1 MNSSRPLNIRTT
13 LVLLQIIAVVAILH
27 FADDV
32 LVPIALALMLA
43 FLLAPTVSRLERWGV
58 PRPIAVALTTLVAFA
73 VLSGVTY
80 LVVQQFRSLVTELPA
95 HRSNL
100 SARIRAL
107 NAGPAGG
114 GLERGVQTVQELT
127 AELDKAGPARP
138 APARVDKVQIVEP
151 PQSARQLVRAW
162 FGALIGPV
170 STAGIV
176 IVFVIFMLL
185 QREDL
190 RDRLVRL
197 LGANEMPAAVATLND
212 AARRVSRYLVMQT
225 LINAVHGA
233 VVAAGLYLIGVPEP
247 LLWGTLTIV
256 LRFIP
261 YLGPLLAAAGPIVL
275 SLAVFPGWN
284 EPLMVVG
291 LIATIELISNN
302 VLEPRLYG
310 SATGVSSF
318 ALIVAAVFWTWLWGA
333 AGLLLATPLTVC
345 LAVMGKHIPQFSFIG
360 VLLGDQPVLAPRE
373 RFYQRLLAGDTD
385 DAQDLIDEALQAQS
399 PPAVLDAM
407 VMPALRLAEQDHERG
422 AIDADRRAT
431 LIESVTEL
439 VDALPAPVASDSA
452 ATLHPRLSVALL
464 PGADATDELAAQLLA
479 RTLPPEQYS
488 VEVLSRA
495 SLKAEMLEHV
505 ARLRPD
511 AIVVSAMPPGALL
524 HARYLCRKLR
534 GHAAGASIIV
544 GLWDAQGDL
553 SKATTRL
560 SASCADT
567 VVTNV
572 SDALDALARLR
583 QLRVQGV
590 MPPSQ
595 AAVPTFTASP
605 PAVAASPA
613 PALRT
618 AR

>member
-1 MNSSRPLNIRTT
+1 MSSSRPLNIRTT

-43 FLLAPTVSRLERWGV
+43 FLLAPMVHRLERWGL
-58 PRPIAVALTTLVAFA
+58 PRPFAVALTTLVAFA
-73 VLSGVTY
+73 VLAGVTY
-80 LVVQQFRSLVTELPA
+80 VVVQQFRGLVSELPS
-95 HRSNL
+95 HRTNL
-100 SARIRAL
+100 NARIRAL
-107 NAGPAGG
+107 NAGPTTG

-127 AELDKAGPARP
+127 AELDKAAPGKP
-138 APARVDKVQIVEP
+138 APPKIDKVQVVEP
-151 PQSARQLVRAW
+151 PQTARQLVRSW

-247 LLWGTLTIV
+247 LLWGLLTVV

-275 SLAVFPGWN
+275 SLAVFPGWS

-291 LIATIELISNN
+291 LIVTIELISNN
-302 VLEPRLYG
+302 LLEPRLYG
-310 SATGVSSF
+310 STTGVSSF

-345 LAVMGKHIPQFSFIG
+345 LVVMGKHIPQFSYIG
-360 VLLGDQPVLAPRE
+360 VLLSDQPVLTPRE

-385 DAQDLIDEALQAQS
+385 DAQDLIDEALEKE
-399 PPAVLDAM
+399 PLPAVLDAM

-422 AIDADRRAT
+422 AIDAERRAT
-431 LIESVTEL
+431 LIDSVAEL
-439 VDALPAPVASDSA
+439 VDALPPPAASEVP
-452 ATLHPRLSVALL
+452 ATLRPRLSVIFL
-464 PGADATDELAAQLLA
+464 PAADAADELAAQLLA
-479 RTLPPEQYS
+479 RTLVPEHYD
-488 VEVLSRA
+488 VEVLSRT
-495 SLKAEMLEHV
+495 SLKAEMLERV
-505 ARLRPD
+505 SQLQPD

-534 GHAAGASIIV
+534 GQAADTSIIV
-544 GLWDAQGDL
+544 GLWDAEGDL
-553 SKATTRL
+553 RKATLRL

-567 VVTNV
+567 VVV
-572 SDALDALARLR
+572 SVADALDALARLR

-590 MPPSQ
+590 APVNH
-595 AAVPTFTASP
+595 ATA
-605 PAVAASPA
+605 PAVASAPPAAAASPV

-618 AR
+618 VR